1 MIRQISELSLTG
13 LGSETL
19 AKLAWVFD
27 GTPKAIER
35 ASGGL
40 ILAEPTEVSLP
51 SPQNTQG
58 LIESEQTK
66 VRMVFWDL
74 ERNAN
79 REIISRTII
88 TASKLV
94 RLKDIQEGFSINPSL
109 QGFVVDLGLG
119 IIPVRLISSHFDSN
133 GFEWA
138 LVSRQDEFEKARF
151 SEKAERIDLF
161 EVPKRLLRWI
171 TPISLEGEK
180 DFQWAKTHLQA
191 LVKLQKTIVP
201 EVLKL
206 PQSITLEPSLSLK
219 EMDESLKEKTSSF
232 RLTHSLLIPLDE
244 SPDP

>member
-1 MIRQISELSLTG
+1 MIRQISELSLAG
-13 LGSETL
+13 LDSETL
-19 AKLAWVFD
+19 TKLAWVFD

-40 ILAEPTEVSLP
+40 ILAEPTELSLP
-51 SPQNTQG
+51 SPQNTEG
-58 LIESEQTK
+58 SNGSESIK

-94 RLKDIQEGFSINPSL
+94 ALKDIHEGFAINSIP

-151 SEKAERIDLF
+151 STTPQPVTLF
-161 EVPKRLLRWI
+161 EVPKKLLRWI
-171 TPISLEGEK
+171 TPLSLEGKK

-206 PQSITLEPSLSLK
+206 PQSITLEPSLSIK

-244 SPDP
+244 SPEP